1 MEYNKA
7 FDDQQN
13 KLLDDQA
20 KGPGLYQMD
29 KSLKTNKPA
38 YPWAP
43 GSNTS
48 REGQGPAA
56 DLVDI
61 QSDLNNLDRTLTKNI
76 FEEYSPFTNK
86 AFQEPIYGKGDYFE
100 QNNSRL
106 SDPAFDLKEFG
117 INRWEWLPID
127 PQKNAVEPF
136 RRLGDN
142 TVLETL
148 DAHQTFCKGDTEL
161 QQSELLA

>member
-1 MEYNKA
+1 MEYDRA
-7 FDDQQN
+7 FDDKQN
-13 KLLDDQA
+13 KLLEDQA
-20 KGPGLYQMD
+20 KGPGFYQMAE
-29 KSLKTNKPA
+29 SLKTSKPA

-43 GSNTS
+43 GSSTS
-48 REGQGPAA
+48 REGQAPAA

-61 QSDLNNLDRTLTKNI
+61 QSDLNNLDRPLTKNI
-76 FEEYSPFTNK
+76 FQEYSPFTEK
-86 AFQEPIYGKGDYFE
+86 TFQEPIYGKGDYFE

-136 RRLGDN
+136 RRLGEN

-148 DAHQTFCKGDTEL
+148 DAHETLCK
-161 QQSELLA
+161 

>member
-1 MEYNKA
+1 MEYNRA
-7 FDDQQN
+7 FDDKQN
-13 KLLDDQA
+13 KLLEDQA
-20 KGPGLYQMD
+20 KGPGFYQMAE
-29 KSLKTNKPA
+29 SLKTSKPA

-43 GSNTS
+43 GSSTS
-48 REGQGPAA
+48 REGQAPAA

-61 QSDLNNLDRTLTKNI
+61 QSDLNNLDRPLTKNI
-76 FEEYSPFTNK
+76 FQEYSPFTEK
-86 AFQEPIYGKGDYFE
+86 TFQEPIYGTGDYFE

-136 RRLGDN
+136 RRLGEN

-148 DAHQTFCKGDTEL
+148 DTHETLCK
-161 QQSELLA
+161 

>member
-1 MEYNKA
+1 MEFNKA
-7 FDDQQN
+7 FDEQQN
-13 KLLDDQA
+13 KLLDDQS

-29 KSLKTNKPA
+29 ESLRTSKPA

-48 REGQGPAA
+48 RTNQAPAA
-56 DLVDI
+56 DLVEV
-61 QSDLNNLDRTLTKNI
+61 QSDLNNLDRRLTKNI
-76 FEEYSPFTNK
+76 FEDYSPYTDKTFK
-86 AFQEPIYGKGDYFE
+86 EPIYGKGDYFE

-136 RRLGDN
+136 RLLGEN
-142 TVLETL
+142 TVLDTL
-148 DAHQTFCKGDTEL
+148 DNHTTLCKNDPEL
-161 QQSELLA
+161 SNSTLLA